1 MKCANTF
8 SKADTFLYKSDL
20 ISREQGTNDILSA
33 PLLFP
38 NVASA
43 SFFSR
48 KHSITSS
55 IDCKLLPSTTTSDLC
70 LIHQLTR
77 RIDSILA
84 HQHSCSKKFTKIKP
98 ISRVRL
104 FCGGFTNDTP
114 FSCFCMA
121 CRHPPSAELPRRKAE
136 NTLHD
141 FTTPKTNCAGRKYR
155 RQLSKRTGR
164 KGSAMQYQTSPG
176 SYLPGLQS
184 SSHIPLET
192 PRMNSPNPSKAMIG
206 DG

>member
-1 MKCANTF
+1 MDAA
-8 SKADTFLYKSDL
+8 SPQ

-48 KHSITSS
+48 KDSITSS
-55 IDCKLLPSTTTSDLC
+55 IDCKLLPSPLPSFSPSLYHYIRLMSHPSTDQAYRFDTCTSTLV
-70 LIHQLTR
+70 Q
-77 RIDSILA
+77 
-84 HQHSCSKKFTKIKP
+84 QMFTKIKP

-104 FCGGFTNDTP
+104 FCGGFTNETP
-114 FSCFCMA
+114 FSGFCMA

-164 KGSAMQYQTSPG
+164 RGSAMQYQTSPG